1 MDETSLQPERR
12 RKRKKRMLEVAGKT
26 VSTLKQK
33 MRQRQVLMDLKE
45 QSRCSLRISTTDV
58 PQWTNPHQPIQ

>member
-12 RKRKKRMLEVAGKT
+12 RKRKKRTLEVAGKT

-33 MRQRQVLMDLKE
+33 TRQCQVLMDLKK
-45 QSRCSLRISTTDV
+45 QSRCSLRIFAADV
-58 PQWTNPHQPIQ
+58 P